1 MDAQAVFDR
10 AAQHKVPDFV
20 GKTQNV
26 FGRFASRVV
35 ERDDRFDKLVSDVR
49 DELRNEMRKALAG
62 QQQFVPSFTTDSLNR
77 RKEKLQPTFDAL
89 MSALDYENVG
99 EGFSAVLAHSQC
111 PLVAALRN
119 HLVSAYV
126 AQIATGVA
134 EARFEG

>member
-10 AAQHKVPDFV
+10 AAQHKVPDF
-20 GKTQNV
+20 GGSIHISA
-26 FGRFASRVV
+26 GRLASNAA
-35 ERDDRFDKLVSDVR
+35 ERDERFDELVNDVR

-62 QQQFVPSFTTDSLNR
+62 QQQFVPSFSTDSLNR

-99 EGFSAVLAHSQC
+99 EGLSAVLAHSQC